1 MSQPENADAEMFHK
15 PKSILVTGGSGLV
28 GSHLLKYL
36 SAQGKPSRALYRKNI
51 PFQLPHVEWV
61 QGDILDIPA
70 LQLAMEGIDQVYHCA
85 GLVTF
90 NPKRKQELYK
100 INAEGTANVVNAA
113 LEAGTGKLLHVSSV
127 SALGRHRHNETVTE
141 ETQFD
146 DEHNNSNY
154 GYSKWLAELEVWRG
168 IGEGLNAVIVNPTIV
183 LGLAD
188 WNTGSSALFKN
199 VYKQFP
205 WYSEGVTGFVDADD
219 VARAMV
225 SLMESDISGE
235 RFILNAENLNFKDA
249 FDSMAKEFGK
259 KPPHRKVTPLL
270 AALVWRMEKIR
281 TALTSQEPL
290 VTKETTRSALA
301 KVYFSNEKLKKFL
314 PQFQYR
320 PIEETFAN
328 YCRQYSEKLNGQ

>member
-1 MSQPENADAEMFHK
+1 MSQPAYADPEQHHQQ
-15 PKSILVTGGSGLV
+15 KSRLVTGGSGLV

-36 SAQGKPSRALYRKNI
+36 SANGKSARALYRKNI
-51 PFQLPHVEWV
+51 PLQLPHIEWV

-70 LQLAMEGIDQVYHCA
+70 LQSAMEGVDEVYHCA
-85 GLVTF
+85 GLVSF

-113 LEAGTGKLLHVSSV
+113 LESGTGKMLHVSSV
-127 SALGRHRHNETVTE
+127 SALGRHRHNQTVTE

-183 LGLAD
+183 LGMAD

-225 SLMESDISGE
+225 ILMESDISAE
-235 RFILNAENLNFKDA
+235 RFILNAENLDFKAA
-249 FDSMAKEFGK
+249 FESMAREFDK
-259 KPPHRKVTPLL
+259 KPPHRQVTPLL
-270 AALVWRMEKIR
+270 AAMVWRMEKIR
-281 TALTSQEPL
+281 STFTGKEPL

-301 KVYFSNEKLKKFL
+301 KVYFSSEKLKKYL
-314 PQFQYR
+314 PQFQFR
-320 PIEETFAN
+320 PIAETIAN
-328 YCRQYSEKLNGQ
+328 YCRQYSEKLNGR